1 MRKLFTICLLALL
14 ATAASAAEEKRLYKW
29 TDADGNVNYSDSVP
43 ADAAERPK
51 TVLNDQGVAVDEL
64 EGKKTEEQLAQEEK
78 ERKVRVAQE
87 LQKRADMALLN
98 TYLSVEEIEMH
109 RDRRVELFQAQARVT
124 ELYLKNL
131 ERRMKS
137 LRDDASH
144 YRPYSDDDNAPM
156 IDEDLA
162 DDLRETRDTISRHE
176 RNLAKYEADEKAII
190 EQFNNDIARFKIL
203 KGIGD
208 DDQTAVTERTASVT
222 S

>member
-1 MRKLFTICLLALL
+1 MRKLFTICLLVLL
-14 ATAASAAEEKRLYKW
+14 GATAAAEEKKLYKW
-29 TDADGNVNYSDSVP
+29 EDENGNVFYGDSIP
-43 ADAAERPK
+43 AEYAERPK

-64 EGKKTEEQLAQEEK
+64 EGKKTEEQLAQEAK
-78 ERKVRVAQE
+78 EREIAVAQE

-98 TYLSVEEIEMH
+98 TYLSVEEIVMH

-137 LRDDASH
+137 LRDDASNF
-144 YRPYSDDDNAPM
+144 RPYSDDESAPM
-156 IDEDLA
+156 IAEDLA

-190 EQFNNDIARFKIL
+190 DRFNADIERFKIL
-203 KGIGD
+203 KGIQEPPQAALAG
-208 DDQTAVTERTASVT
+208 S
-222 S
+222 

>member
-1 MRKLFTICLLALL
+1 MRKLFTICLLVLFGT
-14 ATAASAAEEKRLYKW
+14 TAVAEEKKLYKW
-29 TDADGNVNYSDSVP
+29 TDADGNVYYGDSIP
-43 ADAAERPK
+43 AEYAERPK

-64 EGKKTEEQLAQEEK
+64 EGKKTEEQLAQEAK
-78 ERKVRVAQE
+78 EREIAVAQE

-98 TYLSVEEIEMH
+98 TYLSVEEIVMH

-137 LRDDASH
+137 LRDDASSF
-144 YRPYSDDDNAPM
+144 RPYSDDEDAPM
-156 IDEDLA
+156 IAEDLA

-190 EQFNNDIARFKIL
+190 DRFNADIERFKIL
-203 KGIGD
+203 KGIQEPPQAALAG
-208 DDQTAVTERTASVT
+208 S
-222 S
+222 

>member
-1 MRKLFTICLLALL
+1 MRKLFTISLLLVLGA
-14 ATAASAAEEKRLYKW
+14 AASAAEEKRLYKW
-29 TDADGNVNYSDSVP
+29 TDPEGNVNYSDTVP
-43 ADAAERPK
+43 ADAAEQPK

-64 EGKKTEEQLAQEEK
+64 EGKKTEEQLAEE
-78 ERKVRVAQE
+78 ERQKKIRVAQE

-98 TYLSVEEIEMH
+98 TYLSVEEIVMH

-137 LRDDASH
+137 LRDDASSF
-144 YRPYSDDDNAPM
+144 RPYSDDEDAPM
-156 IDEDLA
+156 IAEDLA

-190 EQFNNDIARFKIL
+190 DRFNADIERFKIL
-203 KGIGD
+203 KGIQEPPRAALAG
-208 DDQTAVTERTASVT
+208 S
-222 S
+222 